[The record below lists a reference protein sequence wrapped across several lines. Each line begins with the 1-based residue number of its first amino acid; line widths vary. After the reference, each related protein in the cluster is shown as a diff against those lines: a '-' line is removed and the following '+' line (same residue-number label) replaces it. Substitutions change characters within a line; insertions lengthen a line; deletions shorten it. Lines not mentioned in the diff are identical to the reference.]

1 MNRDCFKESSL
12 SYNFQKRTPHPIS
25 RILYNVLFLMPEVV
39 ERHIE
44 RLIPET
50 VHRHLEPHG
59 ADVSSRVVEAGDD
72 EVTKPDID
80 RGLQSLEVL

>member
-1 MNRDCFKESSL
+1 MF
-12 SYNFQKRTPHPIS
+12 F
-25 RILYNVLFLMPEVV
+25 MPEVM
-39 ERHIE
+39 EGHIE

-80 RGLQSLEVL
+80 RGLQSLEVFGSEYVNLEKDGIIIRI

>member
-1 MNRDCFKESSL
+1 
-12 SYNFQKRTPHPIS
+12 
-25 RILYNVLFLMPEVV
+25 MPEVV

-59 ADVSSRVVEAGDD
+59 ADVSSRVVEAGDY

-80 RGLQSLEVL
+80 RGLQSLEVFGSEYVNLEKDGIIIRI